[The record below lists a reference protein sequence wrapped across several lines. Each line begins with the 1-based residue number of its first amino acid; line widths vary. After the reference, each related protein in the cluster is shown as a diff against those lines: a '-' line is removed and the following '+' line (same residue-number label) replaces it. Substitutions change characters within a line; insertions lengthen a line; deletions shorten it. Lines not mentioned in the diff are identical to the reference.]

1 MNPHQSHILS
11 IIDLASNILTG
22 KETEIIFLP
31 SNNYLPADLIK
42 SNTNPSYA
50 FISSLLKHSI
60 PPSLYLLYPGTLSSN
75 FLPLNVQQL
84 FFNYCIIYNY
94 SSNDFIGILTTD
106 YLIELDNSLTID

>member
-42 SNTNPSYA
+42 SNTNP
-50 FISSLLKHSI
+50 FI
-60 PPSLYLLYPGTLSSN
+60 P
-75 FLPLNVQQL
+75 
-84 FFNYCIIYNY
+84 
-94 SSNDFIGILTTD
+94 
-106 YLIELDNSLTID
+106 